1 MIADTLIFERLEN
14 WLFGT
19 FAALAALLAIVGM
32 YGLISHEVEL
42 STRDIGV
49 RLALGAT
56 RGRILAG
63 IYRRVGWML
72 GGGLAAGVGADG
84 NGEEIYQ
91 LCCRD
96 ADRKRCWWDSG
107 ADRSILC
114 CRSDYS
120 ADTGAAGFVH

>member
-1 MIADTLIFERLEN
+1 
-14 WLFGT
+14 
-19 FAALAALLAIVGM
+19 M

-72 GGGLAAGVGADG
+72 GGGLLLGLVLTVTARKYISSVVAMQIEKDAGGILALTAAFFAAGLITALIPARRASSI
-84 NGEEIYQ
+84 EPM
-91 LCCRD
+91 D
-96 ADRKRCWWDSG
+96 ALRNE
-107 ADRSILC
+107 
-114 CRSDYS
+114 
-120 ADTGAAGFVH
+120 